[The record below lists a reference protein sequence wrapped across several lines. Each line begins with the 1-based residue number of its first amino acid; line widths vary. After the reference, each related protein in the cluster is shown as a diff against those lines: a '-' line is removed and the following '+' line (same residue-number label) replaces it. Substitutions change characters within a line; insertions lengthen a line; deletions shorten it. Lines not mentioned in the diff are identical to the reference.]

1 MEAKQDLGPGLN
13 WKQAIKRLG
22 CSKSMFYKLVDAGAF
37 PNAYRLGRCKG
48 VRVPLADVDFFL
60 KKTRLE

>member
-22 CSKSMFYKLVDAGAF
+22 CSKSMFYYLVENGAF
-37 PNAYRLGRCKG
+37 PNAYRLGRNKG
-48 VRVPLADVDFFL
+48 VRVPLADIDAFRGQ
-60 KKTRLE
+60 KRLA